1 MNLNYIVGHV
11 VIGARSIKVNWPYMV
26 SNLAFPLSL
35 LFVVGIL
42 SQGKLLPFA
51 LVGGLLSIIA
61 MNGITAVSYLGSLK
75 FDYIY
80 QDLIMTT
87 KTSKIDYMFAHLLGE
102 LVWIIPSVVLYFV
115 LDIIFSILTPYTF
128 LMTLFLGALVSV
140 ATYSISFWFSGVVKN
155 NRYTPAIGTVLGL
168 LMITLP
174 PTFYPYTYLPKSAL
188 YILTFIPTTP
198 AVILAQGVF
207 GIAPMQWYMLP
218 VLIIETLAYFLIAKY
233 LTKWRED

>member
-1 MNLNYIVGHV
+1 